1 MVVVALSITGV
12 INRTRALLAGRKG
25 IRFFQHVMN
34 VRLQLRKG
42 SVYST
47 TTTLLFRIAPCVYL
61 GAALIAFLFI
71 PVANLE
77 PICSF
82 HGDIVFVAYLL
93 ALSRVAL
100 ILAAMDTGS
109 SFETE
114 LMGDVKAGFPS
125 PAEDIREKLDLI
137 KLLVKHKASTFFF
150 RVDGV
155 SMVDSGMDEGD
166 ILIVD
171 RAIDPYNNCKAVCYI
186 DGEYTVKRVEMS
198 DKGVR
203 LMPAN
208 ENKTTYKPIEI
219 TSENNFLIWGVV
231 TWVIKKM

>member
-1 MVVVALSITGV
+1 MNKFVPHSI
-12 INRTRALLAGRKG
+12 
-25 IRFFQHVMN
+25 
-34 VRLQLRKG
+34 
-42 SVYST
+42 
-47 TTTLLFRIAPCVYL
+47 
-61 GAALIAFLFI
+61 
-71 PVANLE
+71 
-77 PICSF
+77 
-82 HGDIVFVAYLL
+82 
-93 ALSRVAL
+93 
-100 ILAAMDTGS
+100 DTNS

-137 KLLVKHKASTFFF
+137 KLLVRHRASTFFF

-186 DGEYTVKRVEMS
+186 DGEYTVKRVEIS

-208 ENKTTYKPIEI
+208 ENNISYKPIEV
-219 TSENNFLIWGVV
+219 TPENNFVIWGVV